1 MPGYKAI
8 VSGENFEF
16 VVDDE
21 PQQLEF
27 TREVYVDADNESAAQ
42 QAALAQVREA
52 LLAQSMLDESS
63 DQIISIDEISQ
74 TDILADKIG
83 ASEFVWF
90 FPEHEMEEED
100 SV

>member
-27 TREVYVDADNESAAQ
+27 TREVYVDADDESAAQ
-42 QAALAQVREA
+42 QAALAEVRAA
-52 LLAQSMLDESS
+52 LLAQAMLDESS

-74 TDILADKIG
+74 TDVLAAKAG

-90 FPEHEMEEED
+90 FPEHELDDED
-100 SV
+100 